1 MIEIREA
8 VTSGF
13 GSLRVHA
20 LRSFLAMLGI
30 IFGVGAGIAML
41 SIGAG
46 AEREALA
53 TLESLGLRNVL
64 VVAKDPERESE
75 RQELRRKSLGLA
87 PRDAVAK
94 RVTFNEL
101 ENQCA
106 RRTRFF
112 EAVDRADIRMLQ

>member
-1 MIEIREA
+1 MIEVREA

-13 GSLRVHA
+13 ESLRDHA
-20 LRSFLAMLGI
+20 LRSLLAMLGI
-30 IFGVGAGIAML
+30 IFGVGAVIAML

-64 VVAKDPERESE
+64 IAARDPEREDE

-87 PRDAVAK
+87 ARDATAI
-94 RVTFNEL
+94 
-101 ENQCA
+101 A
-106 RRTRFF
+106 
-112 EAVDRADIRMLQ
+112 EAVPGVERVVSKLEIEAWKALAA